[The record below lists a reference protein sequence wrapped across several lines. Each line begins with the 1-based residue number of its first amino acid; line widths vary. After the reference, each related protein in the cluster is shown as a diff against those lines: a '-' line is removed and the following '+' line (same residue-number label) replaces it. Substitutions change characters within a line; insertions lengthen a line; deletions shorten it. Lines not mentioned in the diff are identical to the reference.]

1 LLRALSTITIPRMDD
16 TPAGLDQLGPLSDQ
30 IHSDLQQVSDLD
42 SQIQGLS
49 GSSQADMQQLESL
62 TNQQQEMMGSLV
74 SAVQQRADTIAK
86 IASNLP

>member
-16 TPAGLDQLGPLSDQ
+16 TPAGLDQLGPLTDQ

-49 GSSQADMQQLESL
+49 GSSQADMQQLQSL
-62 TNQQQEMMGSLV
+62 TNQQNEIAGSLA
-74 SAVQQRADTIAK
+74 SAVQQRSDAMAA
-86 IASNLP
+86 IASKLP